1 MYVQRNTSIGKNGA
15 IYTSTLL
22 CTKYRKDGK
31 IKTKVEAN
39 LSHLPKELVLTI
51 ENYLRYGND
60 GLISKSDIV
69 VKKSID
75 FGFVFLLI
83 HLMNKLRISETL
95 GKVIPEHAA
104 ILKAIIIGKIVTRG
118 SKLGIYN
125 WLNRKP
131 SVCGRLG
138 VDIQNTKVDDLYY
151 ALGYVSLLQKKIEH
165 KWFLYNRGK
174 QKEVYLYDITSTYFE
189 GTQNALSAFG
199 YNRDK
204 KKGKM
209 QINIGLITDSE
220 GFPLKIE
227 VFKGNINDHKTVI
240 NQIKSLK
247 KEFNTEQ
254 VIFVGDRGM
263 KIRYNLDEV
272 DEADRQGINYIT
284 GLTHQEIDNL
294 LNNKIIQLRL
304 FSKEIAEVEYEGE
317 RYILSVNA
325 DLQEKELNYLQT
337 MRSITDEE
345 LTEVKASW
353 ENRQKKNLENIE
365 RLKKGDRNK
374 KLVTAF
380 SQKNLDRYKLRVERI
395 LSKRHVKKYYEIKEV
410 NDDEFIIDFKAG
422 KYQQSKQLAGKYVV
436 CTGISKKQ
444 MPKEEVRQHYKNL
457 QNVEHAFRDFK
468 SDNIQIRPVY
478 HRNEAQT
485 RGHVLISMFS
495 YAIIKELENKFF
507 PFLKSWNKKNNCK
520 LSFNDMLEELKDI
533 KLVELSLGK
542 NVDSI
547 KITEL
552 NEIQTQLLNM
562 FHMKKKDLE
571 IGL

>member
-1 MYVQRNTSIGKNGA
+1 MI
-15 IYTSTLL
+15 
-22 CTKYRKDGK
+22 
-31 IKTKVEAN
+31 
-39 LSHLPKELVLTI
+39 
-51 ENYLRYGND
+51 
-60 GLISKSDIV
+60 
-69 VKKSID
+69 
-75 FGFVFLLI
+75 
-83 HLMNKLRISETL
+83 
-95 GKVIPEHAA
+95 
-104 ILKAIIIGKIVTRG
+104 
-118 SKLGIYN
+118 
-125 WLNRKP
+125 
-131 SVCGRLG
+131 
-138 VDIQNTKVDDLYY
+138 
-151 ALGYVSLLQKKIEH
+151 LLQKKIEH

-174 QKEVYLYDITSTYFE
+174 QKEVYLYDITGTYFE

-209 QINIGLITDSE
+209 QINIG
-220 GFPLKIE
+220 
-227 VFKGNINDHKTVI
+227 
-240 NQIKSLK
+240 
-247 KEFNTEQ
+247 
-254 VIFVGDRGM
+254 
-263 KIRYNLDEV
+263 
-272 DEADRQGINYIT
+272 
-284 GLTHQEIDNL
+284 
-294 LNNKIIQLRL
+294 
-304 FSKEIAEVEYEGE
+304 
-317 RYILSVNA
+317 
-325 DLQEKELNYLQT
+325 
-337 MRSITDEE
+337 
-345 LTEVKASW
+345 
-353 ENRQKKNLENIE
+353 
-365 RLKKGDRNK
+365 
-374 KLVTAF
+374 LVTAF